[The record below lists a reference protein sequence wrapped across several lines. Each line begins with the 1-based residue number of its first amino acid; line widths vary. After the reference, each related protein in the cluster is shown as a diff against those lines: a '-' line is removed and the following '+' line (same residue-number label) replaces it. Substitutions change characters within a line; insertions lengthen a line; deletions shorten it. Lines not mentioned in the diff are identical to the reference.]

1 MSQVALG
8 QLIAERYRLE
18 AELSRGSQGV
28 LWRASDQLAGG
39 APMVLRQLAPGPQQ
53 QALRQVWGRLQGVLH
68 PQVPRFGAL
77 IEAAGDLWLPRE
89 WQEGRTYADLQVARR
104 QRQLVFGA
112 GEVVLLLRQL
122 LPVLAVLHSQDLIHG
137 DLTPANLLRRERDG
151 LPVLLDFGL
160 VRGSFPG
167 SSPGSSQG
175 IPRGNGVGMDGGAD
189 PGPAGVTPGYGPP
202 ELVAGAPAEPWM
214 DLYGLGVVALVLLSG
229 EEPASLLDPVTL
241 AWRWPAS
248 LDAEPA
254 LAAALGRLLAEDP
267 AQRFASAGQALAAV
281 QQLPMPESTGPVAR
295 ADRTVVLVPQPLAE
309 PAGAT
314 GSPTTNAPIPG
325 PIAPGVVPSPEAG
338 PSAGVPDHGLQGQPA
353 GAEHPSPHARAAAAA
368 RALAQAQEEVA
379 QAQAGAQPQAVGREQ
394 LAAPANLRARQ
405 DEKEAAAEG
414 RLWPVVLA
422 LVLSAVVGTALGGL
436 LLGRGK
442 APNPSDTGNPLQL
455 PASLPPTE
463 VDQRQQL
470 LNRLRALQIDRGW
483 FLKLVDASLL
493 AQYPERGGRL
503 PSDSLDDA
511 PLRKVWNG
519 LAEEWISRVEQLPLE
534 IRTRLGSFS
543 GGDWDKRQAGLV
555 VQGLSSDVLQQL
567 VSGSA
572 QNLLPGRS
580 SGGIPPEPFRQL
592 WYAAAEQVLGGVQI
606 QPIQAAL
613 GQMGV
618 VSAEVSAGGARLFPI
633 RLPPDSRLVLGVNGS
648 PLMQMTV
655 FGADGSVLEGQGPL
669 RVVSLAKVGRSP
681 VQLLVTNTGV
691 APAMLTLSLRAD
703 PVLRPAGVTA
713 PVLPPGAT
721 PAPGQPAGSATP
733 APDGAAATSPSTP
746 ASPGA
751 PPAPPTPS
759 PSTSTSPSTN

>member
-1 MSQVALG
+1 MSQVAVG

-18 AELSRGSQGV
+18 AELSRGGQGV

-39 APMVLRQLAPGPQQ
+39 APMVLRQLGPGPQQ
-53 QALRQVWGRLQGVLH
+53 QARRQVWGRLQGVLH

-160 VRGSFPG
+160 VRGSVVASGAGGPATA
-167 SSPGSSQG
+167 
-175 IPRGNGVGMDGGAD
+175 VGPAT
-189 PGPAGVTPGYGPP
+189 AGVTPGYGPP

-214 DLYGLGVVALVLLSG
+214 DLYGLGVVVLVLLSG
-229 EEPASLLDPVTL
+229 EEPAALLDPVSL

-267 AQRFASAGQALAAV
+267 AQRFASAGQALAAI
-281 QQLPMPESTGPVAR
+281 QQLAMPESTGPVAR

-309 PAGAT
+309 PAHSPAAVAAT
-314 GSPTTNAPIPG
+314 PTTPAPTPDASPG
-325 PIAPGVVPSPEAG
+325 DIRAQGGEPPGRVSDPGIQG
-338 PSAGVPDHGLQGQPA
+338 PPASADS
-353 GAEHPSPHARAAAAA
+353 PSPHARAAAAA
-368 RALAQAQEEVA
+368 RALAKA
-379 QAQAGAQPQAVGREQ
+379 QAAGREQ
-394 LAAPANLRARQ
+394 AAPPVNLRARQ
-405 DEKEAAAEG
+405 EEKEAAAEG

-422 LVLSAVVGTALGGL
+422 LVLSAVVGTALGWL

-442 APNPSDTGNPLQL
+442 APNANDASNPLQL

-543 GGDWDKRQAGLV
+543 GGDWDKRQSGLLA
-555 VQGLSSDVLQQL
+555 QGLSSDVLQQL

-580 SGGIPPEPFRQL
+580 GGGIPPEPFRQL

-618 VSAEVSAGGARLFPI
+618 VSAEVAAGGARLFPI

-669 RVVSLAKVGRSP
+669 RVVSLAKVSRSP
-681 VQLLVTNTGV
+681 VQVLVTNTGV

-713 PVLPPGAT
+713 PVLPPGAN
-721 PAPGQPAGSATP
+721 PAPGPGSGSATP
-733 APDGAAATSPSTP
+733 GQEAAPASSPSSPSSPSTP
-746 ASPGA
+746 PA
-751 PPAPPTPS
+751 PPAAP
-759 PSTSTSPSTN
+759 TSTN

>member
-1 MSQVALG
+1 MSQVAIG

-18 AELSRGSQGV
+18 AELSRGAQGV

-39 APMVLRQLAPGPQQ
+39 AAMVLRQLGPGPDQPR
-53 QALRQVWGRLQGVLH
+53 LRQVWGRLQGVLH
-68 PQVPRFGAL
+68 PQVPRFGAP
-77 IEAAGDLWLPRE
+77 IEADPDLWLPRE
-89 WQEGRTYADLQVARR
+89 WQDGRTFAELLAARA

-122 LPVLAVLHSQDLIHG
+122 LPVLAVLHSQELIHG

-160 VRGSFPG
+160 VRGSVV
-167 SSPGSSQG
+167 
-175 IPRGNGVGMDGGAD
+175 GVSGGAAA
-189 PGPAGVTPGYGPP
+189 GAGTGSAAAGVTPGYGPP

-229 EEPASLLDPVTL
+229 EEPAALLDPVTL

-254 LAAALGRLLAEDP
+254 LALALGRLLAEDP

-309 PAGAT
+309 QAAAAPSPGAFAGAPR
-314 GSPTTNAPIPG
+314 GVAPG
-325 PIAPGVVPSPEAG
+325 ETASGAAAGVVPARDAEPPLAG
-338 PSAGVPDHGLQGQPA
+338 PEQTPQDPDASADA
-353 GAEHPSPHARAAAAA
+353 ISPHARAASAA
-368 RALAQAQEEVA
+368 RALAQA
-379 QAQAGAQPQAVGREQ
+379 GARAEGGPQAEALGRG
-394 LAAPANLRARQ
+394 PASPPVKLRARQ
-405 DEKEAAAEG
+405 EDKEAAAEG

-422 LVLSAVVGTALGGL
+422 LVVSAVVGTALGWL

-442 APNPSDTGNPLQL
+442 APNPNEAGNPLQL

-534 IRTRLGSFS
+534 IRTRLGNFS
-543 GGDWDKRQAGLV
+543 GGDWDRRQAGLV
-555 VQGLSSDVLQQL
+555 AQGLSSDVLQQL

-572 QNLLPGRS
+572 QNLLPGRAG
-580 SGGIPPEPFRQL
+580 GGIPPEPFRQL

-618 VSAEVSAGGARLFPI
+618 VSAEVAAGGARLFPI

-713 PVLPPGAT
+713 PQLPPGGT
-721 PAPGQPAGSATP
+721 QAPGQAAGPTPPVPEGTPTTSPAPAAAPGTP
-733 APDGAAATSPSTP
+733 A
-746 ASPGA
+746 A
-751 PPAPPTPS
+751 PPSPPT
-759 PSTSTSPSTN
+759 STN

>member
-77 IEAAGDLWLPRE
+77 IEAGGELWLPRE
-89 WQEGRTYADLQVARR
+89 WQEGRTYADLQAVRS

-160 VRGSFPG
+160 VRGS
-167 SSPGSSQG
+167 
-175 IPRGNGVGMDGGAD
+175 GVAAAAGGAATAV
-189 PGPAGVTPGYGPP
+189 GPATAGVTPGYGPP
-202 ELVAGAPAEPWM
+202 ELMVGASAEPWM

-229 EEPASLLDPVTL
+229 EEPAALLDPVSL

-254 LAAALGRLLAEDP
+254 LAATLGRLLAEDP
-267 AQRFASAGQALAAV
+267 AQRFASAGQALAAS
-281 QQLPMPESTGPVAR
+281 QQLAMPESTGPVAR
-295 ADRTVVLVPQPLAE
+295 ADRTVVLVPQPRAE
-309 PAGAT
+309 PAAAAY
-314 GSPTTNAPIPG
+314 PPG
-325 PIAPGVVPSPEAG
+325 ME
-338 PSAGVPDHGLQGQPA
+338 PSAGLPDPGIHQGPPVS
-353 GAEHPSPHARAAAAA
+353 AESPSPHARAAAAA
-368 RALAQAQEEVA
+368 RALAKAQGRVQAEAMGRV
-379 QAQAGAQPQAVGREQ
+379 QAGPPV
-394 LAAPANLRARQ
+394 NLRARQ
-405 DEKEAAAEG
+405 EDKEAAAEG

-422 LVLSAVVGTALGGL
+422 LVLSAVVGTALGWL
-436 LLGRGK
+436 LLGRSK
-442 APNPSDTGNPLQL
+442 APNANEAGNALQL

-543 GGDWDKRQAGLV
+543 GGDWDKRQSGLV
-555 VQGLSSDVLQQL
+555 AQGLSSDVLQQL

-580 SGGIPPEPFRQL
+580 GGGIPPEPYRQL

-618 VSAEVSAGGARLFPI
+618 VSAEVAAGGARLFPI
-633 RLPPDSRLVLGVNGS
+633 RLPPESRLVLGVNGS

-655 FGADGSVLEGQGPL
+655 FAADGSVLEGQGPL
-669 RVVSLAKVGRSP
+669 RVVSLVKVGRSP
-681 VQLLVTNTGV
+681 VQVLVTNTGV

-713 PVLPPGAT
+713 PVLPQGASPT
-721 PAPGQPAGSATP
+721 PGQGAGSATP
-733 APDGAAATSPSTP
+733 GQEAAPASSPSSSSSPSTP
-746 ASPGA
+746 PA
-751 PPAPPTPS
+751 PPAAP
-759 PSTSTSPSTN
+759 TSTN

>member
-1 MSQVALG
+1 MSQVAVG

-18 AELSRGSQGV
+18 AELSRGGQGV

-39 APMVLRQLAPGPQQ
+39 APMVLRQLGPGPQQ

-77 IEAAGDLWLPRE
+77 IEAAGDLWFPRE
-89 WQEGRTYADLQVARR
+89 WQEGRTYADLQAARS

-160 VRGSFPG
+160 VRGSVVAAG
-167 SSPGSSQG
+167 A
-175 IPRGNGVGMDGGAD
+175 GGAAA
-189 PGPAGVTPGYGPP
+189 AGVTPGYGPP

-229 EEPASLLDPVTL
+229 EEPAALLDPVSL

-254 LAAALGRLLAEDP
+254 LAAAMGRLLAEDP
-267 AQRFASAGQALAAV
+267 AQRFASAAQALAAS
-281 QQLPMPESTGPVAR
+281 QQLAMPESTGPVAR

-309 PAGAT
+309 PAAAAFPPLEVAAAPT
-314 GSPTTNAPIPG
+314 SQAPTPGSTVGVRRP
-325 PIAPGVVPSPEAG
+325 PGVEPSGGLPDPGIHQG
-338 PSAGVPDHGLQGQPA
+338 PPASA
-353 GAEHPSPHARAAAAA
+353 ESPSPHARAAAAA
-368 RALAQAQEEVA
+368 RALAKAQGGVQAEA
-379 QAQAGAQPQAVGREQ
+379 MGREQ
-394 LAAPANLRARQ
+394 AGPPVNLRARQ
-405 DEKEAAAEG
+405 EEKEAAAEG

-422 LVLSAVVGTALGGL
+422 LVLSAVVGTALGWL

-442 APNPSDTGNPLQL
+442 APNANEAGNALQL

-543 GGDWDKRQAGLV
+543 GGDWDKRQSGLV
-555 VQGLSSDVLQQL
+555 AQGLSSDVLQQL

-580 SGGIPPEPFRQL
+580 GGGIPLEPYRQL

-606 QPIQAAL
+606 QPIQAGL

-618 VSAEVSAGGARLFPI
+618 VSAEVAAGGARLFPI
-633 RLPPDSRLVLGVNGS
+633 RLPPESRLVLGVNGS

-655 FGADGSVLEGQGPL
+655 FAADGSVLEGQGPL

-681 VQLLVTNTGV
+681 VQVLVTNTGV

-703 PVLRPAGVTA
+703 PVLRPADVTA
-713 PVLPPGAT
+713 PVLPQGAKPLPG
-721 PAPGQPAGSATP
+721 PGSGSATP
-733 APDGAAATSPSTP
+733 GQEAAPASSPSNSTSPSTP
-746 ASPGA
+746 PA
-751 PPAPPTPS
+751 PPAAPTS
-759 PSTSTSPSTN
+759 IN

>member
-1 MSQVALG
+1 MSQVAIG

-18 AELSRGSQGV
+18 AELSRGGQGV

-39 APMVLRQLAPGPQQ
+39 AAMVLRQLGPGPEQQ
-53 QALRQVWGRLQGVLH
+53 RLRQVWGRLQGVLH

-77 IEAAGDLWLPRE
+77 IELGGELWLPRE
-89 WQEGRTYADLQVARR
+89 WQEGRTYADLQAARS

-112 GEVVLLLRQL
+112 GEVLLLLRQL

-160 VRGSFPG
+160 VRGRAIAAGAWGPATAVG
-167 SSPGSSQG
+167 SATA
-175 IPRGNGVGMDGGAD
+175 VG
-189 PGPAGVTPGYGPP
+189 PTTAGVTPGYGAP
-202 ELVAGAPAEPWM
+202 ELVAGAPAEPFM

-229 EEPASLLDPVTL
+229 EEPAALLDPVSL
-241 AWRWPAS
+241 AWRWPAN

-267 AQRFASAGQALAAV
+267 AQRFASAGQALAAI
-281 QQLPMPESTGPVAR
+281 QQLAMPESTGPVAR
-295 ADRTVVLVPQPLAE
+295 ADRTVVLVPQPLADPAPVPAEAAASATAPAPTPDPTSHPSLGVSRPQGGE
-309 PAGAT
+309 PAGV
-314 GSPTTNAPIPG
+314 GPDPGIQAPP
-325 PIAPGVVPSPEAG
+325 V
-338 PSAGVPDHGLQGQPA
+338 SADS
-353 GAEHPSPHARAAAAA
+353 PSPHARAAAAA
-368 RALAQAQEEVA
+368 RALAR
-379 QAQAGAQPQAVGREQ
+379 AQAGSQAESQASAKGRGQ
-394 LAAPANLRARQ
+394 GPAPVNLRARQ
-405 DEKEAAAEG
+405 EEKEAAAEG

-422 LVLSAVVGTALGGL
+422 LVLSAVVGTALGWL

-442 APNPSDTGNPLQL
+442 APNVNDATNPLQL

-543 GGDWDKRQAGLV
+543 GGDWDKRQSGLV
-555 VQGLSSDVLQQL
+555 AQGLSSDVLQQL
-567 VSGSA
+567 VSGSS

-580 SGGIPPEPFRQL
+580 GGGIPPEPFRQL

-613 GQMGV
+613 GQLGV
-618 VSAEVSAGGARLFPI
+618 VSAEVAAGGARLFPI

-648 PLMQMTV
+648 PLMQMTL

-669 RVVSLAKVGRSP
+669 RVVSLVKVGRSP

-703 PVLRPAGVTA
+703 PGLRPAGVTA

-721 PAPGQPAGSATP
+721 PAPGPGAGSSATP
-733 APDGAAATSPSTP
+733 GQEGAPP
-746 ASPGA
+746 ASPSSPSA
-751 PPAPPTPS
+751 PPAPPAAP
-759 PSTSTSPSTN
+759 TSTN

>member
-1 MSQVALG
+1 
-8 QLIAERYRLE
+8 
-18 AELSRGSQGV
+18 
-28 LWRASDQLAGG
+28 
-39 APMVLRQLAPGPQQ
+39 
-53 QALRQVWGRLQGVLH
+53 
-68 PQVPRFGAL
+68 
-77 IEAAGDLWLPRE
+77 
-89 WQEGRTYADLQVARR
+89 
-104 QRQLVFGA
+104 
-112 GEVVLLLRQL
+112 
-122 LPVLAVLHSQDLIHG
+122 LAVLHSQDLIHG

-160 VRGSFPG
+160 VRGSVVAVG
-167 SSPGSSQG
+167 A
-175 IPRGNGVGMDGGAD
+175 GVAATAV
-189 PGPAGVTPGYGPP
+189 GPATAGVTPGYGPP

-229 EEPASLLDPVTL
+229 EEPAALLDPVSL
-241 AWRWPAS
+241 AWSWPAS

-267 AQRFASAGQALAAV
+267 AQRFASAGQALGAI
-281 QQLPMPESTGPVAR
+281 QQLAMPESTGPVAR

-309 PAGAT
+309 PAHSPAEVVAT
-314 GSPTTNAPIPG
+314 PTAPAPT
-325 PIAPGVVPSPEAG
+325 PDASPGVIRPQGGEPLGRVPEPGIQA
-338 PSAGVPDHGLQGQPA
+338 PSASADS
-353 GAEHPSPHARAAAAA
+353 PSPHARAAAAA
-368 RALAQAQEEVA
+368 RALAKA
-379 QAQAGAQPQAVGREQ
+379 QAAGREQ
-394 LAAPANLRARQ
+394 AAPAVNLRARQ
-405 DEKEAAAEG
+405 EEKEAAAEG

-422 LVLSAVVGTALGGL
+422 LVLSAVVGTALGWL

-442 APNPSDTGNPLQL
+442 APNANDASNPLQL

-543 GGDWDKRQAGLV
+543 GGDWDKRQSGLV
-555 VQGLSSDVLQQL
+555 AQGLSSDVLQQL

-580 SGGIPPEPFRQL
+580 GGGIPPEPFRQL

-618 VSAEVSAGGARLFPI
+618 VSAEVAAGGARLFPI

-681 VQLLVTNTGV
+681 VQVLVTNTGV

-713 PVLPPGAT
+713 PVLPPGAN
-721 PAPGQPAGSATP
+721 PLPVPGSGSATP
-733 APDGAAATSPSTP
+733 GQEPAPASSPSSPSSPSTP
-746 ASPGA
+746 PA
-751 PPAPPTPS
+751 PPAAP
-759 PSTSTSPSTN
+759 TSTN

>member
-1 MSQVALG
+1 
-8 QLIAERYRLE
+8 
-18 AELSRGSQGV
+18 
-28 LWRASDQLAGG
+28 
-39 APMVLRQLAPGPQQ
+39 
-53 QALRQVWGRLQGVLH
+53 
-68 PQVPRFGAL
+68 
-77 IEAAGDLWLPRE
+77 
-89 WQEGRTYADLQVARR
+89 
-104 QRQLVFGA
+104 
-112 GEVVLLLRQL
+112 
-122 LPVLAVLHSQDLIHG
+122 
-137 DLTPANLLRRERDG
+137 
-151 LPVLLDFGL
+151 
-160 VRGSFPG
+160 
-167 SSPGSSQG
+167 
-175 IPRGNGVGMDGGAD
+175 
-189 PGPAGVTPGYGPP
+189 
-202 ELVAGAPAEPWM
+202 M

-229 EEPASLLDPVTL
+229 EEPAALLDPVSL

-254 LAAALGRLLAEDP
+254 LAAVLGRLLAEDP
-267 AQRFASAGQALAAV
+267 AQRFASAGQALAAI
-281 QQLPMPESTGPVAR
+281 QQLAMPESTGPVPR
-295 ADRTVVLVPQPLAE
+295 ADRTVVLVPQPMAAPTHAPAE
-309 PAGAT
+309 AAAIPTAPA
-314 GSPTTNAPIPG
+314 PTPHPSLDVSRPQAGEPQDGGPDPGIQAAP
-325 PIAPGVVPSPEAG
+325 A
-338 PSAGVPDHGLQGQPA
+338 SADS
-353 GAEHPSPHARAAAAA
+353 PSPHARAAAAA
-368 RALAQAQEEVA
+368 RALAR
-379 QAQAGAQPQAVGREQ
+379 AQAGSQAKGGSQPEVMGRGQ
-394 LAAPANLRARQ
+394 GTPPVNLRARQ
-405 DEKEAAAEG
+405 EDKEAAAEG

-422 LVLSAVVGTALGGL
+422 LVLSAVVGTALGWL

-442 APNPSDTGNPLQL
+442 APNVNDATNPLQL

-543 GGDWDKRQAGLV
+543 GGDWDKRQSGLV
-555 VQGLSSDVLQQL
+555 AQGLSSDVLQQL
-567 VSGSA
+567 VSGSS

-613 GQMGV
+613 GQLGV
-618 VSAEVSAGGARLFPI
+618 VSAEVAAGGARLFPI

-648 PLMQMTV
+648 PLMQMTL

-669 RVVSLAKVGRSP
+669 RVVSLVKVGRSP

-713 PVLPPGAT
+713 PVLPQGASPT
-721 PAPGQPAGSATP
+721 PGQGAGSATP
-733 APDGAAATSPSTP
+733 GQEAAPASSPSSSS
-746 ASPGA
+746 SPTT
-751 PPAPPTPS
+751 PPAPPVAP
-759 PSTSTSPSTN
+759 TSTN

>member
-1 MSQVALG
+1 MSQVAVG

-18 AELSRGSQGV
+18 AALSRGGQGV

-53 QALRQVWGRLQGVLH
+53 QARRQVWGRLQGVLH
-68 PQVPRFGAL
+68 PQVPRFGAP

-89 WQEGRTYADLQVARR
+89 WQEGRTYADLQAARS

-160 VRGSFPG
+160 VRGSG
-167 SSPGSSQG
+167 AATA
-175 IPRGNGVGMDGGAD
+175 VGAAM
-189 PGPAGVTPGYGPP
+189 AGVTPGYGPP
-202 ELVAGAPAEPWM
+202 ELVAGAPAEPLM

-229 EEPASLLDPVTL
+229 EEPAALLDPVSL

-267 AQRFASAGQALAAV
+267 AQRFASAGQALAAI
-281 QQLPMPESTGPVAR
+281 QQLAMPESTGPVAR

-309 PAGAT
+309 PAAAAD
-314 GSPTTNAPIPG
+314 P
-325 PIAPGVVPSPEAG
+325 PGVEPVGVLPDPGIPQG
-338 PSAGVPDHGLQGQPA
+338 PSVS
-353 GAEHPSPHARAAAAA
+353 AELPSPHARAAAAA
-368 RALAQAQEEVA
+368 RALAKAQGRVQGRVQAEA
-379 QAQAGAQPQAVGREQ
+379 MGREQ
-394 LAAPANLRARQ
+394 AAPPVNLRARQ
-405 DEKEAAAEG
+405 EEKEAAAEG

-422 LVLSAVVGTALGGL
+422 LVLSAVVGTALGWL

-442 APNPSDTGNPLQL
+442 APNVNDAGNALQL

-511 PLRKVWNG
+511 PLRKVWTG

-543 GGDWDKRQAGLV
+543 GGDWDKRQSGLV
-555 VQGLSSDVLQQL
+555 AQGLSSDVLQQL

-580 SGGIPPEPFRQL
+580 GGGIPPEPYRQL

-618 VSAEVSAGGARLFPI
+618 VSAEVAAGGARLFPI
-633 RLPPDSRLVLGVNGS
+633 RLPPHSRLVLGVNGS

-669 RVVSLAKVGRSP
+669 RVVSLVKVGRSP

-703 PVLRPAGVTA
+703 PVVGPAGVTA
-713 PVLPPGAT
+713 PVLPPGAN
-721 PAPGQPAGSATP
+721 PAPVQGAGSAIPGQEGAPGPTP
-733 APDGAAATSPSTP
+733 SSPFPPS
-746 ASPGA
+746 G
-751 PPAPPTPS
+751 PPAPPAAP
-759 PSTSTSPSTN
+759 TSTN